1 MPGPMSSGDNLV
13 VCKQKYFKM
22 YKLDF
27 NVPSEFDFVTSWF
40 GKKKKIFMYSN
51 LIFKV

>member
-1 MPGPMSSGDNLV
+1 MPGPMSSEDILI

-27 NVPSEFDFVTSWF
+27 NVPSKFDFVKSWF
-40 GKKKKIFMYSN
+40 IKKI
-51 LIFKV
+51 LILM

>member
-1 MPGPMSSGDNLV
+1 MPGPRSSEDILV

-27 NVPSEFDFVTSWF
+27 NVPSEFDFVRSWF
-40 GKKKKIFMYSN
+40 SKKKLIFM
-51 LIFKV
+51 